1 MSNTA
6 ANLEK
11 ELINFLASTYT
22 LYLKTQNFHW
32 NVTGPHFI
40 SLHAF
45 LDQQYKEL
53 AEAIDTIA
61 EQIRALDTFVPA
73 NFNNFQK
80 LSKISDAT
88 ENLSAVEMLK
98 ILLEDHQALH
108 TEMQRL
114 TNVCEKAADLAT
126 QDLIIERLRSH
137 EKTIWILKS
146 LLTGSN

>member
-1 MSNTA
+1 MPTEN
-6 ANLEK
+6 NLTK
-11 ELINFLASTYT
+11 ELISFLASTYA

-45 LDQQYKEL
+45 LDSQYKEL

-61 EQIRALDTFVPA
+61 EQIRVLDTFIPA
-73 NFNNFQK
+73 DFAHFQK
-80 LSKISDAT
+80 LSTISNAT
-88 ENLSAVEMLK
+88 ENLSATAMIK
-98 ILLEDHQALH
+98 TLLNDHQALH
-108 TEMQRL
+108 IEMKKL
-114 TNVCEKAADLAT
+114 TKICEEADDFAT

-146 LLTGSN
+146 LLIK